1 MAIRKIINMK
11 YFYDPIYFNLLER
24 QEEGIEPYY
33 TDIQPPSCK
42 YEEFPKFDALTKSW
56 VIRRRK
62 EYGYHMN
69 LDDLTL
75 IRPEQFEDYDETNY
89 RFGILENVGDK
100 IINYSD
106 RVEYKIASQQTLDF
120 FEQRKIDKIY
130 QEYQK
135 AQVVKIVNGIEFYA
149 PLMGQHYNQ
158 TTLVRRSM
166 AIISNEEMYMRI
178 NGIDGT
184 IYKARLPV
192 AFFDIILAKMDK
204 ISLANNEIKARLI
217 ELELPKLKTVA
228 EIINLQINFPDIQ
241 DLNINNLADEFIAD
255 PNNKQEDRD
264 YLASLDKKFFTEFV

>member
-1 MAIRKIINMK
+1 MK
-11 YFYDPIYFNLLER
+11 YFYDPIFFNLLER
-24 QEEGIEPYY
+24 QEEGIEPYW
-33 TDIQPPSCK
+33 TNITPPYCK
-42 YEEFPKFDALTKSW
+42 YEEFVKFDIAINSW
-56 VIRRRK
+56 VTRRRK

-100 IINYSD
+100 IINYGD
-106 RVEYKIASQQTLDF
+106 RVEYQIASQQTLDF
-120 FEQRKIDKIY
+120 FKQRKIDKIY

-135 AQVVKIVNGIEFYA
+135 AQVVKIVNGIEFYT
-149 PLMGQHYNQ
+149 PLMGQYYNQ
-158 TTLVRRSM
+158 TALVRRRM
-166 AIISNEEMYMRI
+166 AIISKEEMYMRI
-178 NGIDGT
+178 TSVDGI

-204 ISLANNEIKARLI
+204 ISLTNNEIKTRLI
-217 ELELPKLKTVA
+217 ELELPKLTTVA

-241 DLNINNLADEFIAD
+241 ELNINNLADEFIAN
-255 PNNKQEDRD
+255 PQNSQEDRD